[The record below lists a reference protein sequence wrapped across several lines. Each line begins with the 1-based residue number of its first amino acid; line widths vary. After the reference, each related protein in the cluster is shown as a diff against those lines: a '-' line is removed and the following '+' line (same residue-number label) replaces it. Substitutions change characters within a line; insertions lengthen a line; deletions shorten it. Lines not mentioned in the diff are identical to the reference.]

1 MRDDQMAALLTRR
14 TFVRAAIA
22 AGGLAAVGC
31 GAAERNGG
39 DPATTKATR
48 AKAPSAAALRPAAMT
63 VYRDPSCGCCKAWA
77 AIAQKAGHR
86 VELIDHPDMPA
97 IKRQY
102 GVPDELRS
110 CHTAIV
116 GGYAVEGHVPL
127 ADVKRLLA
135 KNPTAVRGIAVAGMP
150 LGSPGME
157 VPDGSTQP
165 FRVMA
170 FDTAGKVSVFR
181 G

>member
-1 MRDDQMAALLTRR
+1 MTPLLTRR
-14 TFVRAAIA
+14 TFVRASIA

-31 GAAERNGG
+31 GAAQRKGG
-39 DPATTKATR
+39 DAEVAN
-48 AKAPSAAALRPAAMT
+48 AAAGSASSAPVRPVAMT

-77 AIAQKAGHR
+77 AIARNAGYR
-86 VELIDHPDMPA
+86 VELIDHPDMPS
-97 IKRQY
+97 IKRQH

-116 GGYAVEGHVPL
+116 GGFAVEGHVPL
-127 ADVKRLLA
+127 DDVKRLLTE
-135 KNPTAVRGIAVAGMP
+135 KPRGIRGIAVAGMP

-157 VPDGSTQP
+157 VPDGTEQP
-165 FRVMA
+165 FQVMA
-170 FDTAGKVSVFR
+170 FDADGKIGVFR